1 MKFYF
6 PKISVGSVE
15 ATRPTR
21 SINPF
26 TTKQVTLRIPVL
38 KLPKMPFRIR
48 NPFTKAEAKS
58 TKNWGY

>member
-6 PKISVGSVE
+6 PKITVGSVE

-26 TTKQVTLRIPVL
+26 STKQVTLRVPVL
-38 KLPKMPFRIR
+38 KLPKFPFRVR
-48 NPFTKAEAKS
+48 NPFTKA
-58 TKNWGY
+58 